1 MTHTE
6 RPLMTDPT
14 FWGLLVTQFLGA
26 FNDNVFKFLVMFL
39 CTDRAKANPLD
50 DWQGYALI
58 AFASPFVIFSGV
70 CGYLADRYSKTRII
84 VLSKLLEIAIMG
96 VGLLVFW
103 LTEPSKL
110 QLRLLIGVLFLMGS
124 HSAFFGPSK
133 YGILPELYAKH
144 RLPGING
151 WFLMT
156 TFVAIIGGVAA
167 AGALKDTLPNLMS
180 VQWVCI
186 LIAIAGTLTSLLVRR
201 LPAAEPNLR
210 FNPSAVFID
219 PETRATLRRQP
230 KLLTALLFS
239 SIFWFVGGIFQPL
252 VNAMGTLQYR
262 LSDTS
267 TGQLAATTAVGIAIG
282 SVLAG
287 YLSRSRFRASLV
299 RIAAVGMVICM
310 AGLAIPGERLTPP
323 EETMTAPPASVT
335 LTPSPEIAVDKK
347 TPAIAATGNWAEK
360 MLSERKYGFGTVA
373 RGSKVEHVIEIKN
386 IYKEPV
392 TIRFLSASSGQCVI
406 PSLDKTVLASRE
418 SAQLTLKLDTLHF
431 SKIRTTTVSFEATW
445 DGKSYKK
452 AQIPV
457 TAYIR
462 SDVSIEPDSLQFGTV
477 TPGPIIEKKI
487 RIQYAGRDDWT
498 ILSVFWGNPDVST
511 ELNEV
516 SRSKGKVEYEL
527 TARLKPHAPNG
538 ALNERIILETDDKK
552 NSTFPILV
560 EGKVEGATAP
570 VVVTPNSPAVE
581 TPPAAKEDEW
591 SSSSNHHLRLPF
603 VSLTG
608 AGLLLMGAGLFAGL
622 FSVPLQVY
630 LQAMS
635 PAHLKGRMIGAMNL
649 INWIGIAL
657 SGAFYEIGKQVLVRL
672 GASPNAIFGAIA
684 LVILIATVLFR
695 MQDEPL
701 ESTPVAGD

>member
-1 MTHTE
+1 MTHPE

-58 AFASPFVIFSGV
+58 AFASPFVLFSGI

-84 VLSKLLEIAIMG
+84 VLSKVLEIAIMG

-103 LTEPSKL
+103 GTEPSKL

-133 YGILPELYAKH
+133 YGILPELYAKN

-167 AGALKDTLPNLMS
+167 AGFLKDTLPNLMS

-186 LIAIAGTLTSLLVRR
+186 LIAMTGTLTSLLVRK
-201 LPAAEPNLR
+201 LPAAEPSLR

-219 PETRATLRRQP
+219 PETRQALRLQP

-239 SIFWFVGGIFQPL
+239 SIFWFVGGVFQPA

-262 LSDTS
+262 LSDTA

-299 RIAAVGMVICM
+299 RVAAVGMVICM
-310 AGLAIPGERLTPP
+310 GALAIPGERLTPP
-323 EETMTAPPASVT
+323 NTPQTSVT
-335 LTPSPEIAVDKK
+335 
-347 TPAIAATGNWAEK
+347 AAT
-360 MLSERKYGFGTVA
+360 
-373 RGSKVEHVIEIKN
+373 
-386 IYKEPV
+386 PQ
-392 TIRFLSASSGQCVI
+392 SANSDG
-406 PSLDKTVLASRE
+406 E
-418 SAQLTLKLDTLHF
+418 S
-431 SKIRTTTVSFEATW
+431 V
-445 DGKSYKK
+445 
-452 AQIPV
+452 
-457 TAYIR
+457 
-462 SDVSIEPDSLQFGTV
+462 
-477 TPGPIIEKKI
+477 
-487 RIQYAGRDDWT
+487 
-498 ILSVFWGNPDVST
+498 
-511 ELNEV
+511 
-516 SRSKGKVEYEL
+516 
-527 TARLKPHAPNG
+527 
-538 ALNERIILETDDKK
+538 
-552 NSTFPILV
+552 
-560 EGKVEGATAP
+560 
-570 VVVTPNSPAVE
+570 
-581 TPPAAKEDEW
+581 EW
-591 SSSSNHHLRLPF
+591 SSVSNHHLRLPF
-603 VSLTG
+603 VSLIG

-630 LQAMS
+630 IQAMS

-649 INWIGIAL
+649 FNWIGIAL
-657 SGAFYEIGKQVLVRL
+657 SGAFYEIGKQILVRQ
-672 GASPNAIFGAIA
+672 GASPNAIFGGIA
-684 LVILIATVLFR
+684 CVILIAALLFR

-701 ESTPVAGD
+701 EAVEG

>member
-1 MTHTE
+1 MAHTE

-14 FWGLLVTQFLGA
+14 FWGLLITQFLGA

-39 CTDRAKANPLD
+39 CTDRAKSNPLD

-58 AFASPFVIFSGV
+58 AFASPFVLFSGIS
-70 CGYLADRYSKTRII
+70 GYLGDRHSKTRII
-84 VLSKLLEIAIMG
+84 VLSKVLEIVVMG
-96 VGLLVFW
+96 AGLLVFW
-103 LTEPSKL
+103 LTETSQL
-110 QLRLLIGVLFLMGS
+110 QLGLLLGVLFLMGAQS
-124 HSAFFGPSK
+124 TLFGPSK
-133 YGILPELYAKH
+133 YGILPELYEKH
-144 RLPGING
+144 RLPSING

-167 AGALKDTLPNLMS
+167 AGYLKDSLPDLMS

-186 LIAIAGTLTSLLVRR
+186 LIAVIGTLTSLMVRP
-201 LPAAEPNLR
+201 LPAAEPNLKV
-210 FNPSAVFID
+210 NPSSLFID
-219 PETRATLRRQP
+219 PETRQALRLQP

-239 SIFWFVGGIFQPL
+239 SVFWFVGGVFQPS

-310 AGLAIPGERLTPP
+310 AGLAIPGDRLT
-323 EETMTAPPASVT
+323 
-335 LTPSPEIAVDKK
+335 SPK
-347 TPAIAATGNWAEK
+347 TPATSVTAATVPSENSNGEAEK
-360 MLSERKYGFGTVA
+360 
-373 RGSKVEHVIEIKN
+373 
-386 IYKEPV
+386 
-392 TIRFLSASSGQCVI
+392 
-406 PSLDKTVLASRE
+406 
-418 SAQLTLKLDTLHF
+418 
-431 SKIRTTTVSFEATW
+431 W
-445 DGKSYKK
+445 
-452 AQIPV
+452 
-457 TAYIR
+457 
-462 SDVSIEPDSLQFGTV
+462 
-477 TPGPIIEKKI
+477 
-487 RIQYAGRDDWT
+487 
-498 ILSVFWGNPDVST
+498 
-511 ELNEV
+511 
-516 SRSKGKVEYEL
+516 
-527 TARLKPHAPNG
+527 
-538 ALNERIILETDDKK
+538 
-552 NSTFPILV
+552 
-560 EGKVEGATAP
+560 
-570 VVVTPNSPAVE
+570 SP
-581 TPPAAKEDEW
+581 
-591 SSSSNHHLRLPF
+591 SSNHHLRLPF

-657 SGAFYEIGKQVLVRL
+657 SGAFYEIGKQVLVRQ

-684 LVILIATVLFR
+684 VVILIAALLFR

-701 ESTPVAGD
+701 EAGEAVEG

>member
-1 MTHTE
+1 
-6 RPLMTDPT
+6 MTDPT

-58 AFASPFVIFSGV
+58 AFASPFVLFSGI

-84 VLSKLLEIAIMG
+84 VLSKVLEIAIMG

-103 LTEPSKL
+103 GTEPSKL

-133 YGILPELYAKH
+133 YGILPELYAKN

-167 AGALKDTLPNLMS
+167 AGFLKDTLPNLMS

-186 LIAIAGTLTSLLVRR
+186 LIAMTGTLTSLLVRK
-201 LPAAEPNLR
+201 LPAAEPSLR

-219 PETRATLRRQP
+219 PETRQALRLQP

-239 SIFWFVGGIFQPL
+239 SIFWFVGGVFQPA

-299 RIAAVGMVICM
+299 RVAAVGMVICM
-310 AGLAIPGERLTPP
+310 GAMAIPGERLSIQKETP
-323 EETMTAPPASVT
+323 
-335 LTPSPEIAVDKK
+335 LTPIVTTVLPVSPVSTAEKQAVEANVDA
-347 TPAIAATGNWAEK
+347 PNWAER
-360 MLSERKYGFGTVA
+360 MLSERKYDFGA
-373 RGSKVEHVIEIKN
+373 IAQGAEVEHIIEIKN
-386 IYKEPV
+386 LYKEPV
-392 TIRFLSASSGQCVI
+392 TIRSLDSTCAMCFM
-406 PSLDKTVLASRE
+406 PSLDKWVVASGEVAHLAIRVNTDRFFKYRVETV
-418 SAQLTLKLDTLHF
+418 T
-431 SKIRTTTVSFEATW
+431 FEATW
-445 DGKSYKK
+445 DGNNFVR
-452 AQIPV
+452 AEFPV
-457 TAYIR
+457 TAFIR
-462 SDVSIEPDSLQFGTV
+462 LDLIFEPGSFQFGTV
-477 TPGPIIEKKI
+477 TAGPNAETLIHI
-487 RIQYAGRDDWT
+487 RQGGQNDWT
-498 ILSVFWGNPDVST
+498 IRSAKSENPHISIDFR
-511 ELNEV
+511 EV
-516 SRSKGKVEYEL
+516 SRSSGQVEYQL
-527 TARLKPHAPNG
+527 TSKLDPKTPIGPLSG
-538 ALNERIILETDDKK
+538 QIILETNDEK
-552 NSTFPILV
+552 NATMYLPIKGSIPESSIPV
-560 EGKVEGATAP
+560 TIAENSSP
-570 VVVTPNSPAVE
+570 VVKTKPFTESN
-581 TPPAAKEDEW
+581 DW
-591 SSSSNHHLRLPF
+591 SSSANHHLRLPF

-630 LQAMS
+630 IQAMS

-649 INWIGIAL
+649 FNWIGIAL
-657 SGAFYEIGKQVLVRL
+657 SGAFYEIGKQILVRE
-672 GASPNAIFGAIA
+672 GASPNAIFGGIA
-684 LVILIATVLFR
+684 CVILIAALFFR

-701 ESTPVAGD
+701 EAVEG

>member
-239 SIFWFVGGIFQPL
+239 SIFWFVGGIFQPS
-252 VNAMGTLQYR
+252 VNAMGTLHYR

-310 AGLAIPGERLTPP
+310 AGLAIPGEKITPQV
-323 EETMTAPPASVT
+323 SVT
-335 LTPSPEIAVDKK
+335 TGIPGEAESSP
-347 TPAIAATGNWAEK
+347 
-360 MLSERKYGFGTVA
+360 
-373 RGSKVEHVIEIKN
+373 
-386 IYKEPV
+386 
-392 TIRFLSASSGQCVI
+392 
-406 PSLDKTVLASRE
+406 
-418 SAQLTLKLDTLHF
+418 
-431 SKIRTTTVSFEATW
+431 
-445 DGKSYKK
+445 K
-452 AQIPV
+452 AD
-457 TAYIR
+457 A
-462 SDVSIEPDSLQFGTV
+462 
-477 TPGPIIEKKI
+477 
-487 RIQYAGRDDWT
+487 
-498 ILSVFWGNPDVST
+498 
-511 ELNEV
+511 
-516 SRSKGKVEYEL
+516 
-527 TARLKPHAPNG
+527 
-538 ALNERIILETDDKK
+538 
-552 NSTFPILV
+552 
-560 EGKVEGATAP
+560 
-570 VVVTPNSPAVE
+570 
-581 TPPAAKEDEW
+581 W

-684 LVILIATVLFR
+684 LVILIAAVLFR

>member
-1 MTHTE
+1 MAHTE
-6 RPLMTDPT
+6 RPLTTDST

-58 AFASPFVIFSGV
+58 AFASPFVLFSGV

-133 YGILPELYAKH
+133 YGILPELYAKN

-151 WFLMT
+151 CFLMT

-167 AGALKDTLPNLMS
+167 AGYLKDTLPNLMS

-219 PETRATLRRQP
+219 PETRATLRLQP

-239 SIFWFVGGIFQPL
+239 SIFWFVGGIFQPS

-282 SVLAG
+282 SLLAG

-323 EETMTAPPASVT
+323 EAS
-335 LTPSPEIAVDKK
+335 L
-347 TPAIAATGNWAEK
+347 
-360 MLSERKYGFGTVA
+360 
-373 RGSKVEHVIEIKN
+373 
-386 IYKEPV
+386 
-392 TIRFLSASSGQCVI
+392 
-406 PSLDKTVLASRE
+406 
-418 SAQLTLKLDTLHF
+418 
-431 SKIRTTTVSFEATW
+431 
-445 DGKSYKK
+445 
-452 AQIPV
+452 
-457 TAYIR
+457 
-462 SDVSIEPDSLQFGTV
+462 
-477 TPGPIIEKKI
+477 
-487 RIQYAGRDDWT
+487 
-498 ILSVFWGNPDVST
+498 ST
-511 ELNEV
+511 EQ
-516 SRSKGKVEYEL
+516 
-527 TARLKPHAPNG
+527 
-538 ALNERIILETDDKK
+538 
-552 NSTFPILV
+552 
-560 EGKVEGATAP
+560 
-570 VVVTPNSPAVE
+570 PAMSVD
-581 TPPAAKEDEW
+581 AGSVAKADEW

-684 LVILIATVLFR
+684 VVILIAALLFR
-695 MQDEPL
+695 MQDESLEAEPL
-701 ESTPVAGD
+701 ADD